1 MSIRT
6 HTPTRAVHTPAIQA
20 AIQTL
25 SCVLAVVTLL
35 AIPLQAWSQDADTL
49 LSQAIAYEN
58 SGDYANAAESY
69 RNYLLQPAPKSAAR
83 RHARLKL
90 PVLQEAAKYGAGPE
104 MQQYLAAMNTRA
116 AGDAKQADAILAE
129 LIENYAGSSLSDD
142 ASYLRAYI
150 ALMDHYDYQRAS
162 ELLQDLRATYP
173 DSRYI
178 DTALFAEAISFEQTG
193 NGESAIARLETLR
206 DRHTGISVAGLSW
219 AKDQYLSRL
228 WFERSTN
235 RIEYLQQRA
244 DIATRIVSMTPHGK
258 DGYQWRA
265 ELIVNQQNMTL
276 LLNDSAALKNMV
288 IKNAS
293 AKTNHGNSNR
303 VNAFSGIVM
312 GQPESWARITIDNQ
326 NVRGMISVYGE
337 NHELLPA
344 TTGGSLSDFHTLLL
358 GDADGNIANEL
369 DKTLVTPKSKDNLDN
384 YFRTIKEAGVVEL
397 TPGKVTQVAMIGVV
411 IDSKYNDYYSGRGA
425 EEALSI
431 LNTTDGIFREQFGI
445 ALMVN
450 TVVVIDSRDNDPMNL
465 GSVTMETM
473 MRNFK
478 DYRLM
483 SHDLGSDIGMAT
495 LFSGNKNNDSAL
507 GLAWIGSACRTDG
520 FDVSVVTPY
529 KMPSLL
535 STHEIGHT
543 MGAPH
548 DSDTTCSSQSS
559 HIMWPFLSSASGRT
573 FSTCS
578 KDSVAETMSNNNCH
592 VDAMDLS
599 LALENI
605 DSNKLHLSVTNQ
617 DYSRATPDALLTLSG
632 PGVGTATAPGGC
644 SQIDNDKLQCVL
656 GTLTPMQTSEFNF
669 DFQNT
674 LSDTAQVIATV
685 EGSGFIDATTMNNSF
700 KTDIYGNL
708 SPYAGPI
715 NSDPITVGGGNYT
728 PSKGTASS
736 IAGAEGGGFFNLP
749 GIVFLTLLCAV
760 TGRLGRRLAIN

>member
-6 HTPTRAVHTPAIQA
+6 HLPSRAIHSLGCALA
-20 AIQTL
+20 ML
-25 SCVLAVVTLL
+25 SLL
-35 AIPLQAWSQDADTL
+35 AIPFQAWSQDTDAL

-58 SGDYANAAESY
+58 AGDYANAAESY
-69 RNYLLQPAPKSAAR
+69 RSYLLQPAPKSAAR

-104 MQQYLAAMNTRA
+104 MQQYLQAMNVRA
-116 AGDAKQADAILAE
+116 TGDPKQADSILAE
-129 LIENYAGSSLSDD
+129 LVENYAGSSLSDD

-150 ALMDHYDYQRAS
+150 ALMDHYDYHRAS
-162 ELLQDLRATYP
+162 DLLQDLRANYP

-193 NGESAIARLETLR
+193 DGESAIARLETLR
-206 DRHTGISVAGLSW
+206 DRHTGISVAGMTW

-235 RIEYLQQRA
+235 RIEYLQQRLEL
-244 DIATRIVSMTPHGK
+244 ATRIISMTPHGK
-258 DGYQWRA
+258 DGYQWQA
-265 ELIVNQQNMTL
+265 ELVVNQQNMTL
-276 LLNDSAALKNMV
+276 LLNESSALKNMV

-293 AKTNHGNSNR
+293 AP
-303 VNAFSGIVM
+303 NAYSGIVM
-312 GQPESWARITIDNQ
+312 GQPESWARITINNQ

-337 NHELLPA
+337 SHELLPA

-369 DKTLVTPKSKDNLDN
+369 DKTLATPKSKDNLDN
-384 YFRTIKEAGVVEL
+384 YFRTIKQASDIEL

-445 ALMVN
+445 ALMVD

-465 GSVTMETM
+465 GSVTMEKM

-483 SHDLGSDIGMAT
+483 SHDLGSDIGLAT

-520 FDVSVVTPY
+520 YDVSVVTPY

-548 DSDTTCSSQSS
+548 DSDTSCSSQSG

-573 FSTCS
+573 FSSCS
-578 KDSVAETMSNNNCH
+578 KDSVAQTMSANNCH

-605 DSNKLHLSVTNQ
+605 DSNKLQLSVINQ
-617 DYSRATPDALLTLSG
+617 DYNRATPDALLTLSG
-632 PGVGTATAPGGC
+632 PGVGTATAPAGC
-644 SQIDNDKLQCVL
+644 RQIDNDKLQCGI
-656 GTLTPMQTSEFNF
+656 GTLTPMQSTEFNF
-669 DFQNT
+669 NFQNT

-685 EGSGFIDATTMNNSF
+685 EGSGFIDATTMNNSI

-728 PSKGTASS
+728 PSTSTANS
-736 IAGAEGGGFFNLP
+736 IASAEGGGFFKLP
-749 GIVFLTLLCAV
+749 GVLFLTLLCILR
-760 TGRLGRRLAIN
+760 GRLGRRLAVH